1 MFSRLI
7 KNLFKETT
15 NVTDVSPVTFNSSG
29 SYNPK
34 YGKKQIIITG
44 QGAAGNFVPSTV
56 NPFIPAGANPGP
68 FDGGDNSY
76 NNNPQPVAGDP
87 SSFYPGV
94 PSSFYPGEQ
103 SSSYPGDPGGNFAN
117 WNYTT
122 QVIANG
128 VNAPEPYYTPEEQFT
143 NVDGFPESIGFQEVL
158 AGYNPGSLIFAPTEV
173 ITGSNVNLP
182 IPSSTYPGIP
192 SSFYPGIPSS
202 FYPGNEPYIIPGQFV
217 QGYPNRYPPEPY
229 PSSGG
234 TTNSEYS
241 NTGSSTTMSYTS
253 SNGVIMYSQLSGGY
267 GGAASP
273 ATTYVP
279 ISSYDKTA
287 KTVTVPSGGYVTVTI
302 KIR

>member
-44 QGAAGNFVPSTV
+44 QGAAGNILPSTV

-87 SSFYPGV
+87 SSIYPGVPSSVYPGV
-94 PSSFYPGEQ
+94 PSSFYA
-103 SSSYPGDPGGNFAN
+103 GDPGGNFAN

-122 QVIANG
+122 LVIANG
-128 VNAPEPYYTPEEQFT
+128 INAPEG
-143 NVDGFPESIGFQEVL
+143 N
-158 AGYNPGSLIFAPTEV
+158 NPGSLIFAPTEV
-173 ITGSNVNLP
+173 ITGSNYNFTILP
-182 IPSSTYPGIP
+182 AYYPEVPSSVYPGIPSSTYPGNP
-192 SSFYPGIPSS
+192 
-202 FYPGNEPYIIPGQFV
+202 PYIIPGQFV

-234 TTNSEYS
+234 TTNSGYS

-253 SNGVIMYSQLSGGY
+253 SNGVIMYSQLLGGY
-267 GGAASP
+267 GGAAST

-279 ISSYDKTA
+279 IRSYDKTA